1 MPHLP
6 MKRYVFNEIPACS
19 MISAQF
25 ISRNAMSATIQ
36 FKIEGRTDF
45 FSAVVRLA

>member
-1 MPHLP
+1 
-6 MKRYVFNEIPACS
+6 MKRCAFNQIPACS

-25 ISRNAMSATIQ
+25 FSRNAMSATIK
-36 FKIEGRTDF
+36 FKIEGRTNF